1 MKNEDALNRMPP
13 ADRPRMESPEAARQ
27 ASGLSPVTPFG
38 ERALRNTPCPMSRP
52 LNVVSLCWEYPPFT
66 TGGLGVACWGLNS
79 ALEARGRIRPR
90 VLTPRHVHGDPP
102 SHRLVC
108 AYDGQYGDALD
119 QVQRFS
125 QACVEELEGQPVD
138 VVHAHDWMAFPAA
151 FALRSR
157 RGCRIVAH
165 FHSTEADRS
174 GACGSQPIVGIESC
188 AYGQADAVVAV
199 SRYTADLLRGQF
211 GGRQDGGAKVVHNG
225 HGGAIHRGAALFQ
238 RERRAVFVGRM
249 THQKGVATLLAAV
262 GDVLLRDSDA
272 KVTIVGGG
280 PLEDQARAFVEESD
294 WSHRVSVTGSLG
306 RASIEAI
313 LDNSRVLVMP
323 SNSEP
328 FGLVALEAMARG
340 VPVIASARSGVTE
353 ANPHL
358 RSVRANKKAQLATAI
373 LELLTADDQAE
384 RQRHAAAEA
393 MAICTWDRAASMIE
407 GILESAAL
415 RAPPRSTN
423 APDPE

>member
-1 MKNEDALNRMPP
+1 
-13 ADRPRMESPEAARQ
+13 
-27 ASGLSPVTPFG
+27 
-38 ERALRNTPCPMSRP
+38 MSRP

-90 VLTPRHVHGDPP
+90 VLTPRRFQGDPP
-102 SHRLVC
+102 SHHLVN

-119 QVQRFS
+119 QVQQFAH
-125 QACVEELEGQPVD
+125 ACVEDLEGKSVD
-138 VVHAHDWMAFPAA
+138 IVHAHDWMAFPAA
-151 FALRSR
+151 FALSRR
-157 RGCRIVAH
+157 RGCPVVAH

-174 GACGSQPIVGIESC
+174 GACGSQPIVGIELY
-188 AYGQADAVVAV
+188 AYSQADAVVAV
-199 SRYTADLLRGQF
+199 SRYTADLLRGLF
-211 GGRQDGGAKVVHNG
+211 GGRRDGGAKVVHNG
-225 HGGAIHRGAALFQ
+225 HDGSVQLGSALCK

-262 GDVLLRDSDA
+262 GDVLTRDGDA
-272 KVTIVGGG
+272 TVTIVGGG
-280 PLEDQARAFVEESD
+280 PLERQARALVEESG

-353 ANPHL
+353 ANPNL
-358 RSVRANKKAQLATAI
+358 RSVRANKKAELATTI
-373 LELLTADDQAE
+373 LELLTADEHAE

-393 MAICTWDRAASMIE
+393 MAVCNWDRAASMME
-407 GILESAAL
+407 GILKSAAL
-415 RAPPRSTN
+415 HAPQPRSHN
-423 APDPE
+423 ARDLE

>member
-1 MKNEDALNRMPP
+1 MP
-13 ADRPRMESPEAARQ
+13 
-27 ASGLSPVTPFG
+27 
-38 ERALRNTPCPMSRP
+38 RP

-90 VLTPRHVHGDPP
+90 VLTPPRVHGDPP
-102 SHRLVC
+102 SHHLVN
-108 AYDGQYGDALD
+108 AYHGQYGDALD
-119 QVQRFS
+119 QVQRFA
-125 QACVEELEGQPVD
+125 QACVEGLEGESVD

-157 RGCRIVAH
+157 RGCPVVAH
-165 FHSTEADRS
+165 FHSTEADRA
-174 GACGSQPIVGIESC
+174 GACGSQSIVGIESC
-188 AYGQADAVVAV
+188 AYDQADAVVAV
-199 SRYTADLLRGQF
+199 SRYTADLLRGLF
-211 GGRQDGGAKVVHNG
+211 GGRRDGGAKAVHNG
-225 HGGAIHRGAALFQ
+225 HDGAIHLGAALCK

-262 GDVLLRDSDA
+262 GDVLTRDPDA
-272 KVTIVGGG
+272 TVTIVGGG
-280 PLEDQARAFVEESD
+280 PLEYQARALVEESG
-294 WSHRVSVTGSLG
+294 WSNRVSVTGSLG

-353 ANPHL
+353 ANPNL
-358 RSVRANKKAQLATAI
+358 RSVRTNKKSELATAI
-373 LELLTADDQAE
+373 LELLTADEQAE

-393 MAICTWDRAASMIE
+393 MVVCTWDRAASMME
-407 GILESAAL
+407 GILESAAV
-415 RAPPRSTN
+415 RASQPSSNSAR
-423 APDPE
+423 DPE